1 MHYIFNHG
9 GIVEV
14 LLTLL
19 GVVLVMVA
27 VSLGVLGEVTVHVV
41 G

>member
-1 MHYIFNHG
+1 MHYVFNHS

-14 LLTLL
+14 LLALP

-27 VSLGVLGEVTVHVV
+27 VSLGILGEVTVHVV